1 MSTEGPHPQ
10 VSPVHRPAVSIIAA
24 APDETVPQGLP
35 WESVHLPS
43 LDTDE
48 VKTWIAEN
56 RTGPVFVTVGVEIA
70 SKGTPALPV
79 RVTDEEY
86 HELLVATSR

>member
-1 MSTEGPHPQ
+1 MSAEAPRPRS
-10 VSPVHRPAVSIIAA
+10 SPMHDPVVSIIAA
-24 APDETVPQGLP
+24 GPDETVPQGLP

-48 VKTWIAEN
+48 VKTWITEN
-56 RTGPVFVTVGVEIA
+56 RTGPVFVAAGIEIA

-79 RVTDEEY
+79 LVTDKEY
-86 HELLVATSR
+86 RKLLAATSR